1 MWSSMLRA
9 WIWMLFEALRATI
22 SRRGSWKRKANF
34 QVKACYWNNHP
45 NSPNMNLVRMFSL
58 KPGACHH
65 LPVVTGKVELRP
77 VPGRKRP
84 HEDVEVVE
92 VWMVAFFKGAVESWL
107 PTGNSQWLET
117 NSVGHFCWNDLVEV
131 DQPDPVDSVDVTF
144 EQPDASDEASLRR
157 VGLKIRDGIIS
168 IAVRPLLFGIH
179 LLRQSCGGIHFLI
192 SSCRAFTAESK
203 LICSI
208 HHVEWSR
215 DKMIMDLT
223 ARNHQ
228 VQSLAIIYAAFFDS
242 CFQELV

>member
-1 MWSSMLRA
+1 
-9 WIWMLFEALRATI
+9 
-22 SRRGSWKRKANF
+22 
-34 QVKACYWNNHP
+34 
-45 NSPNMNLVRMFSL
+45 MFSL

-144 EQPDASDEASLRR
+144 EQPDASDEASRKNRRKSGMELILLRR
-157 VGLKIRDGIIS
+157 KAS
-168 IAVRPLLFGIH
+168 
-179 LLRQSCGGIHFLI
+179 
-192 SSCRAFTAESK
+192 AFWNPFA
-203 LICSI
+203 
-208 HHVEWSR
+208 
-215 DKMIMDLT
+215 
-223 ARNHQ
+223 
-228 VQSLAIIYAAFFDS
+228 
-242 CFQELV
+242 